1 MIRRPTASRMRRV
14 RGRAALTS
22 SASRRCSL
30 RSMAITAP
38 NITIQRNMKEAISSA
53 AVIGEPST

>member
-1 MIRRPTASRMRRV
+1 MIARPVASRRPRIVGETELRR
-14 RGRAALTS
+14 

-38 NITIQRNMKEAISSA
+38 SITIQRNMKDAISSA